1 RGSAGVNLAVGVTTE
16 ILDNAVHVLPSTLS
30 GPLGHGLSA
39 LLLGRSSATLQGLF
53 VLPGVIDAD
62 YTGPISIMVKAFAP
76 PITVRQ
82 GSTIAQLVLFHA
94 QIPLS
99 QNKTRGNGGFG
110 STNVALDEPM
120 AAFVHHISDARPIQ
134 EVILE
139 GPGGGPG
146 IRCQFLLDSGA
157 DVTIVS

>member
-1 RGSAGVNLAVGVTTE
+1 GSAGVDLAVGVTKE
-16 ILDNAVHVLPSTLS
+16 IHDNAVHVLPSTVS

-62 YTGPISIMVKAFAP
+62 YTGPIGIMVKAFAP
-76 PITVRQ
+76 PVTVRQ
-82 GSTIAQLVLFHA
+82 GSMIAQLVPFCA
-94 QIPLS
+94 QVPFS
-99 QNKTRGNGGFG
+99 QNERRGNGGFG
-110 STNVALDEPM
+110 STNVALDGPM
-120 AAFVHHISDARPIQ
+120 AVLVHHISDARPMQ
-134 EVILE
+134 EVTLE

-146 IRCQFLLDSGA
+146 IRFLLDSGA